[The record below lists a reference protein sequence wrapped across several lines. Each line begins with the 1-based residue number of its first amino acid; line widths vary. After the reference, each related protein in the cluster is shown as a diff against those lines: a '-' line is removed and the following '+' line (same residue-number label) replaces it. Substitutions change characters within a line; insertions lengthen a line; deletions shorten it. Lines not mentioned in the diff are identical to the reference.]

1 RTSLE
6 PEPTMHKTVTA
17 TGAKNKFGSLVN
29 WVVENSDE
37 VIVENHGEPAVVLI
51 SVSEYEGYKAFREVE
66 RRKRLL
72 AELTELR
79 KRVRERN
86 PDITTDEQAF
96 EIADEIV
103 RDAIDSLV
111 AKGKIRFAAD
121 NSADNSSG
129 NS

>member
-1 RTSLE
+1 M
-6 PEPTMHKTVTA
+6 PKTVTA
-17 TGAKNKFGSLVN
+17 TDAKNKFGSLVN

-37 VIVENHGEPAVVLI
+37 VIVENHGQPAVVLVP
-51 SVSEYEGYKAFREVE
+51 VSEYEGYKAFREAE

-72 AELTELR
+72 AELTEIR
-79 KRVRERN
+79 ERVRKNN

-121 NSADNSSG
+121 KS
-129 NS
+129 

>member
-1 RTSLE
+1 M
-6 PEPTMHKTVTA
+6 PKTVTA
-17 TGAKNKFGSLVN
+17 TDAKNKFGSLVN

-79 KRVRERN
+79 ERVRARN

-121 NSADNSSG
+121 NSTDNSSDKP
-129 NS
+129 